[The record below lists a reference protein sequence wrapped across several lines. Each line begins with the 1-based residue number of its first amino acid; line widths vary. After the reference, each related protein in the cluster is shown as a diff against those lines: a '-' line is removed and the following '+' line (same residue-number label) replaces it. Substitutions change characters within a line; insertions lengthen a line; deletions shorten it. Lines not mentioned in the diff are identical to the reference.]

1 MEGKTACSPFSVLR
15 PLRPLREIIKI
26 KAFFHAKSAK
36 SAEFNSPF
44 VFHACAGVVANF
56 VTTKICDNLVK
67 SVSSVG
73 DIVLV
78 SVFVLFIV

>member
-1 MEGKTACSPFSVLR
+1 M
-15 PLRPLREIIKI
+15 RPLREAIKI
-26 KAFFHAKSAK
+26 RAFFLHAEVAK
-36 SAEFNSPF
+36 SAEFYFPF
-44 VFHACAGVVANF
+44 VFHACAGRVANF